1 MSILISINDVY
12 AFTQYLPTVPPLRKT
27 CQRYLESVRPLLNDA
42 EFDRMER
49 LATEFQANE
58 GPRLQFW
65 LKVKSW

>member
-1 MSILISINDVY
+1 MSILIRSYDTYLLN
-12 AFTQYLPTVPPLRKT
+12 YLPTVPPLRKT
-27 CQRYLESVRPLLNDA
+27 CQRYLESVRPLLNDV

-65 LKVKSW
+65 LKLKSW